1 MRCLLVF
8 LFFSQY
14 LLAQQFLTK
23 TGEVSFFSS
32 APLEDIEAVNNKL
45 GAVID
50 LNTGNYAF
58 KIAIQDFV
66 FPNSLMQEH
75 FNESY
80 LESEKYP
87 YAVFQGEIVNL
98 SSINYQNKNKV
109 VCKGDFTIHGVTNNV
124 EIESDIQMVD
134 GMLFI
139 ESNFNVLLKDYK
151 IKIPKVV
158 LYNIA
163 EEINVSVLA
172 SLKEN

>member
-1 MRCLLVF
+1 MRYILVF
-8 LFFSQY
+8 LFFSQS

-23 TGEVSFFSS
+23 TGEASFFSF

-50 LNTGNYAF
+50 LNSGKYAF

-87 YAVFQGEIVNL
+87 YAVFQGEIISF
-98 SSINYQNKNKV
+98 SSIDIQNKNKV

-124 EIESDIQMVD
+124 EIESDLQMID
-134 GMLFI
+134 GVLSI
-139 ESNFNVLLKDYK
+139 ESSFNVLLNDYK

-163 EEINVSVLA
+163 EEIKVSVVATLT
-172 SLKEN
+172 EN

>member
-1 MRCLLVF
+1 
-8 LFFSQY
+8 
-14 LLAQQFLTK
+14 
-23 TGEVSFFSS
+23 
-32 APLEDIEAVNNKL
+32 
-45 GAVID
+45 VID

-87 YAVFQGEIVNL
+87 YAVFQGEIVNF

-163 EEINVSVLA
+163 EEIKVSVVA